1 MNEPRPTARGIV
13 TAVGTVAGV
22 AAILLLGPQETTLT
36 EAIASTPTPD
46 SSDDAGAAASPSVD
60 STTTPTDSASTTPTN
75 SATESSAGVSGQWDG
90 SVYDG
95 EYGAVQV
102 QVTLE
107 DGQITDITWL
117 QLPSSGNSS
126 RINANAAPLLV
137 QEALTAQSA
146 NVDTVSGASYTS
158 EAFRTSL
165 QAALEEAGL

>member
-1 MNEPRPTARGIV
+1 M
-13 TAVGTVAGV
+13 
-22 AAILLLGPQETTLT
+22 
-36 EAIASTPTPD
+36 
-46 SSDDAGAAASPSVD
+46 
-60 STTTPTDSASTTPTN
+60 
-75 SATESSAGVSGQWDG
+75 SGQWDG